1 MKNFILFV
9 IFFMFIMVFSSVV
22 VASEIEL
29 IDGSVIIGDVKKIDN
44 EGYTIHSVNLGTLK
58 IDASRIR
65 EIRNTKAPKQN
76 KSKMLTIN
84 NESTIVDK
92 KAFSSQVESLQQVM
106 ISNPQV
112 LNKIMALKD
121 DAEFQSIMQ
130 NQDIMNAVQSGDL
143 NYLMNNSKFMRL
155 LDHSAVQQIK
165 QETGVR

>member
-1 MKNFILFV
+1 MT
-9 IFFMFIMVFSSVV
+9 M
-22 VASEIEL
+22 ASEIEL